1 MTLKGKRSSIDYEL
15 RQVLAC
21 AVAEGG
27 RGSLL
32 LLEASK
38 RPKATPQLTPTVR
51 ASVICSAVL
60 SMMTPSSACLVSIH
74 AYVHGVDVG
83 CAEIHVL
90 VHGLIQLS
98 MRI

>member
-1 MTLKGKRSSIDYEL
+1 MNC
-15 RQVLAC
+15 VLAC
-21 AVAEGG
+21 AVVEGG

-60 SMMTPSSACLVSIH
+60 SMMTASSELETVSIH

-83 CAEIHVL
+83 CAEIHFWYTDLFNCVCGYSL
-90 VHGLIQLS
+90 
-98 MRI
+98 